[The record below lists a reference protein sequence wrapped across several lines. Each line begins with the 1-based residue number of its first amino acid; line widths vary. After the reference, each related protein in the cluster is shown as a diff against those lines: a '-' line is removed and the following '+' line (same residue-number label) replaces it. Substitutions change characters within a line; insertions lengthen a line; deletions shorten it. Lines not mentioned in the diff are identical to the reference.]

1 MYWQTARF
9 QIDLARP
16 RVMGIVNLTPD
27 SFSDGG
33 RFHAVGQALAHC
45 EALLMQGAD
54 MLDLGAESTRPGAVA
69 VPLAQELDRLLPVL
83 TEAVKLGVPISI
95 DTYKPEVMRVAL
107 DMGADII
114 NDIWAL
120 RFPATQPDHPS
131 ALSVVASHPTCG
143 VCLMHMHREPQSMQV
158 QPMQGNVI
166 EQVLF
171 FMKQQI
177 EYLKALGVNLTRI
190 SVDPG
195 IGFGKTPEH
204 NFTLLAQQAALLE
217 LGQPLL
223 VGWSRKRALG
233 WALDDGAEHAAPDA
247 VENRRKV
254 ASVAAALLA
263 IERGA
268 HIVRVHDVR
277 ETVDAIQ
284 VRQAVQSLMVR

>member
-1 MYWQTARF
+1 
-9 QIDLARP
+9 
-16 RVMGIVNLTPD
+16 
-27 SFSDGG
+27 
-33 RFHAVGQALAHC
+33 
-45 EALLMQGAD
+45 
-54 MLDLGAESTRPGAVA
+54 
-69 VPLAQELDRLLPVL
+69 
-83 TEAVKLGVPISI
+83 
-95 DTYKPEVMRVAL
+95 
-107 DMGADII
+107 
-114 NDIWAL
+114 
-120 RFPATQPDHPS
+120 
-131 ALSVVASHPTCG
+131 
-143 VCLMHMHREPQSMQV
+143 
-158 QPMQGNVI
+158 MQGNVV

-247 VENRRKV
+247 VANRRKA